1 MGIFEWKTPKPLV
14 NFQKTVKSKVIVTFS
29 CYSVSTVTPPSIFP
43 THTCKKK
50 RKVVA
55 RLFFFIDKETRFTRN
70 TLLETQH
77 WITTKECKSRS
88 RAKYRFLDAS
98 QWYFVHEIQW
108 YAVIKT
114 CNQDSDD
121 DKFLFYLWRM
131 AFQDAVFII
140 LKITNN
146 HPNCT
151 SMEAL
156 DAFLP
161 SFHSDRR

>member
-1 MGIFEWKTPKPLV
+1 MKNTQTPSQ
-14 NFQKTVKSKVIVTFS
+14 FSEDCQVKGHCHLFMLFS
-29 CYSVSTVTPPSIFP
+29 LNRDSSIPFP
-43 THTCKKK
+43 YTYMQKKK
-50 RKVVA
+50 KVVA
-55 RLFFFIDKETRFTRN
+55 RLIFFIDKETRFTRN

-131 AFQDAVFII
+131 AFQDVVFIM